1 VSRGGRW
8 LAAGLV
14 VLGVVLLV
22 DRTVP
27 ALDLR
32 ELAGRW
38 WPLAL
43 IALGVIGVLR
53 LLPTANTMVGPVL
66 LIAAGGV
73 ALVLTLNPFPSW
85 ARPLVLPVSL
95 LAVGLGLLL
104 PGRPDKPRTSG
115 GGTTQR
121 EMTVLGGPV
130 TWDPAEHPLLQLKTV
145 IGGCELTILPPPART
160 DDDPAPRLEIV
171 ALLAGV
177 DVVVPRGIKVHV
189 DSRGFGGREQVLADE
204 SRRPADTDL
213 TIVVLSAFAS
223 LRVKTPV

>member
-1 VSRGGRW
+1 MDAAPQIPAREAPVSRGGRW

-27 ALDLR
+27 AL
-32 ELAGRW
+32 GR
-38 WPLAL
+38 
-43 IALGVIGVLR
+43 
-53 LLPTANTMVGPVL
+53 
-66 LIAAGGV
+66 
-73 ALVLTLNPFPSW
+73 
-85 ARPLVLPVSL
+85 
-95 LAVGLGLLL
+95 
-104 PGRPDKPRTSG
+104 
-115 GGTTQR
+115 
-121 EMTVLGGPV
+121 PV

-171 ALLAGV
+171 AFLAGV
-177 DVVVPRGIKVHV
+177 DVVVPRGIRVHV